1 MIASISEGV
10 RYSRDRYDALGGG
23 REWESN
29 PPRTGK
35 RPFPGFEV
43 RTPHRGRFS
52 SIWND
57 RTRLMA
63 WTADNE
69 GAKIS
74 FWTQTG
80 PEAARM
86 AFYST
91 PLTIAAM
98 TPPRSRHHPHMGSR
112 QDRQGARHRPA
123 QGRLL
128 GSIARNDPVEL

>member
-1 MIASISEGV
+1 MTEGESKKYCNYANIRRTAIISEECF
-10 RYSRDRYDALGGG
+10 GGG
-23 REWESN
+23 EWESN

-57 RTRLMA
+57 RNRLMA
-63 WTADNE
+63 WTAENE

-80 PEAARM
+80 PRR
-86 AFYST
+86 SKGV
-91 PLTIAAM
+91 LTAC
-98 TPPRSRHHPHMGSR
+98 
-112 QDRQGARHRPA
+112 
-123 QGRLL
+123 L
-128 GSIARNDPVEL
+128 

>member
-1 MIASISEGV
+1 
-10 RYSRDRYDALGGG
+10 
-23 REWESN
+23 
-29 PPRTGK
+29 
-35 RPFPGFEV
+35 
-43 RTPHRGRFS
+43 
-52 SIWND
+52 
-57 RTRLMA
+57 MA
-63 WTADNE
+63 WTAENE

-80 PEAARM
+80 PRLFEGRSYRM
-86 AFYST
+86 

-128 GSIARNDPVEL
+128 GSIARNDQSSSAAYTALVPNGFGDFWREGVGSPFGMP

>member
-1 MIASISEGV
+1 MSVIAGG
-10 RYSRDRYDALGGG
+10 RCYGG

-35 RPFPGFEV
+35 RLFRGFEV

-52 SIWND
+52 SLLND
-57 RTRLMA
+57 RNCLMA
-63 WTADNE
+63 WITENE

-74 FWTQTG
+74 LWTPTG

-86 AFYST
+86 AFYSM

-98 TPPRSRHHPHMGSR
+98 TPPTL
-112 QDRQGARHRPA
+112 RP
-123 QGRLL
+123 
-128 GSIARNDPVEL
+128 EKE